1 MAGLDPPPML
11 KSDEGKRFDTIT
23 LSRLDMDCRAGKLA
37 QPA

>member
-23 LSRLDMDCRAGKLA
+23 LPRLDMDCRAGKLA